1 MRRMERR
8 NYDDTAR
15 EKKKK
20 KFFFSE
26 GPPAVPLKSYTM
38 LYNKMW
44 RGEKISTSLGEGKI
58 SVCVCLMNS
67 LSMLSKY

>member
-1 MRRMERR
+1 MMTRTE
-8 NYDDTAR
+8 
-15 EKKKK
+15 KKK

-58 SVCVCLMNS
+58 CVCVSDEFSFDVIEILEN
-67 LSMLSKY
+67 

>member
-8 NYDDTAR
+8 NYDDTDR

-38 LYNKMW
+38 LYNKM
-44 RGEKISTSLGEGKI
+44 
-58 SVCVCLMNS
+58 
-67 LSMLSKY
+67 